1 MRPCEEGK
9 RCIHEAFDYQENCV
23 ICDIDFDG
31 EHCPYIKPWGKHR
44 YKKDHE
50 EINHND

>member
-9 RCIHEAFDYQENCV
+9 RCMYESFDYQENCI
-23 ICDIDFDG
+23 ICEIDFDG
-31 EHCPYIKPWGKHR
+31 ECCPYIKLWGKHK

-50 EINHND
+50 GINKNE